1 MAMQVSSLQLSLKV
15 KSDASELHRDM
26 GSAEAAVKSVAAT
39 SKAANDEATYY
50 HQTLA
55 RQSATAMRNLQTAGR
70 DHAQE
75 LANQSRFTRE
85 QLLTLQYTASDV
97 ASSLGSGAS
106 PLTVLMQQGGQ
117 VLQVFPRAAGAVL
130 GIAAA
135 AAAIG
140 VPMAVVGSRMAQIA
154 SQTRELTAIVK
165 AMGNQ
170 AGVTAE
176 ELRKMAEG
184 AVNKGASRDDAYA
197 ATVALVRNR
206 QLQGSTVFREILDIA
221 PDVAAV
227 LGTTV
232 ANAAEKLGDAF
243 GNGAAGVKKL
253 DEELGFLTVEQA
265 RQVRQMIEQ
274 GNQAGALG
282 VAMQA
287 LQGRFGGAAVSMR
300 GAWGEAVDEMGR
312 AWNAFVDRIANS
324 GIAQQVARGA
334 SNAARAFQEG
344 LRGKTEEERA
354 IAATRKRVEVEK
366 ELKAL
371 LESPIKNRA
380 IQGRATYLREEV
392 TRLRDEE
399 ERLYDDLRR
408 KAKEAEERENK
419 PLSIGT
425 GQITTGEQKRLD
437 ELRSGLDRER
447 DAMKGNSAERQVRL
461 AGLQAEIAALEAG
474 RSPQAA
480 KKEGLIAEERA
491 RLGLNTAI
499 GDTTR
504 QLGTEARAN
513 LDVADAYLKSS
524 AAGAAAE
531 ARRQAMVESLQ
542 SGVDVG
548 QRAAEILSGQAA
560 SQAAASAQSVAALSA
575 EVAIREKVAAA
586 AMEGVA
592 ALNRVELA
600 AKVELETLPERIA
613 LKNADAETAKRLTAI
628 IEAKTAAIL
637 RDADAEKKKNVGAA
651 ISQQREQI
659 ELLRTQLGMVGA
671 SEAAQSAALAQQ
683 QAIIDL
689 RRMGIDVTKN
699 LTVQEQELSRSYLDA
714 SAIRERLQQEIDYMR
729 KIQDVAKE
737 MSSSIAQSACEFPDG
752 VIDSGEALLIFEG
765 AMK

>member
-1 MAMQVSSLQLSLKV
+1 MLGMALQLSSMQLSVKV

-26 GSAEAAVKSVAAT
+26 GNAEAAVKSVAAT
-39 SKAANDEATYY
+39 AKAANDEATHY

-55 RQSATAMRNLQTAGR
+55 RQSAAALRQLQTDSQGK
-70 DHAQE
+70 AQE
-75 LANQSRFTRE
+75 IASQARFTRQ
-85 QLLTLQYTASDV
+85 QLMTLQYTASDV
-97 ASSLGSGAS
+97 AASLGSGAS

-130 GIAAA
+130 GVGVAV
-135 AAAIG
+135 AAIG
-140 VPMAVVGSRMAQIA
+140 VPMAVVGARMAQIA

-176 ELRKMAEG
+176 ELRKMAES

-197 ATVALVRNR
+197 ATVALARNR
-206 QLQGSTVFREILDIA
+206 QLQGSAEFREILDIA

-232 ANAAEKLGDAF
+232 ANAAEKLGNAF

-265 RQVRQMIEQ
+265 QHVRQMIQQ

-287 LQGRFGGAAVSMR
+287 LQGRFGGAAVNMR
-300 GAWGEAVDEMGR
+300 GAWGGAVDEMGR
-312 AWNAFVDRIANS
+312 AWNAFVERIAAS
-324 GIAQQVARGA
+324 DIAQRVAKGA
-334 SNAARAFQEG
+334 ANAAKAFQEG
-344 LRGKTEEERA
+344 LRGNTDEENA
-354 IAATRKRVEVEK
+354 IAATRKRVEVER
-366 ELKAL
+366 ELRDL
-371 LESPIKNRA
+371 LERPIKNPA
-380 IQGRATYLREEV
+380 MQGRATYLRDEV
-392 TRLRDEE
+392 ARLKEE
-399 ERLYDDLRR
+399 EEKLYDDLRR
-408 KAKEAEERENK
+408 KAREADERENK
-419 PLSIGT
+419 PANIGSGKLT
-425 GQITTGEQKRLD
+425 DDEKKRLD
-437 ELRSGLDRER
+437 DLRAGLDRER
-447 DAMKGNSAERQVRL
+447 DAMKGTSAERQVRL

-491 RLGLNTAI
+491 QIGLNTAI

-524 AAGAAAE
+524 VAGAVAE
-531 ARRQAMVESLQ
+531 AHRQAMVESLQ
-542 SGVDVG
+542 SGVNVG
-548 QRAAEILSGQAA
+548 QRAAEILAGQAA

-592 ALNRVELA
+592 ALNQAELA
-600 AKVELETLPERIA
+600 AKVERETLLERIA

-637 RDADAEKKKNVGAA
+637 RDADAEKKRNVAA
-651 ISQQREQI
+651 SISQQREQI
-659 ELLRTQLGMVGA
+659 ELLKAQIDMIDA
-671 SEAAQSAALAQQ
+671 SDEAQSVALAKQ

-689 RRMGIDVTKN
+689 RRMGIDVTKD
-699 LTVQEQELSRSYLDA
+699 LTYAEQALADSYIN
-714 SAIRERLQQEIDYMR
+714 SALQKTHMEVLLQNAQKVKEISKGIAED
-729 KIQDVAKE
+729 ICDFPKE
-737 MSSSIAQSACEFPDG
+737 MTENEEFA
-752 VIDSGEALLIFEG
+752 VFFAECA
-765 AMK
+765 A

>member
-1 MAMQVSSLQLSLKV
+1 M
-15 KSDASELHRDM
+15 
-26 GSAEAAVKSVAAT
+26 
-39 SKAANDEATYY
+39 
-50 HQTLA
+50 
-55 RQSATAMRNLQTAGR
+55 
-70 DHAQE
+70 
-75 LANQSRFTRE
+75 
-85 QLLTLQYTASDV
+85 
-97 ASSLGSGAS
+97 
-106 PLTVLMQQGGQ
+106 
-117 VLQVFPRAAGAVL
+117 FPRAAGAVL

-206 QLQGSTVFREILDIA
+206 QLQGSAVFREILDIA

-282 VAMQA
+282 IIAMQA

-300 GAWGEAVDEMGR
+300 GAWGGAVDEMGR

-334 SNAARAFQEG
+334 ANAARAFQEG

-371 LESPIKNRA
+371 LESLIKNRA

-392 TRLRDEE
+392 TRLREEE

-419 PLSIGT
+419 PLGIGT
-425 GQITTGEQKRLD
+425 GQITTDEQKRLD

-524 AAGAAAE
+524 AAGAVAE

-548 QRAAEILSGQAA
+548 QRAAEILSEQAA

-592 ALNRVELA
+592 ALNRAELA

-613 LKNADAETAKRLTAI
+613 LKNADA
-628 IEAKTAAIL
+628 
-637 RDADAEKKKNVGAA
+637 
-651 ISQQREQI
+651 
-659 ELLRTQLGMVGA
+659 
-671 SEAAQSAALAQQ
+671 
-683 QAIIDL
+683 
-689 RRMGIDVTKN
+689 
-699 LTVQEQELSRSYLDA
+699 
-714 SAIRERLQQEIDYMR
+714 
-729 KIQDVAKE
+729 
-737 MSSSIAQSACEFPDG
+737 
-752 VIDSGEALLIFEG
+752 
-765 AMK
+765 